1 MPAEMW
7 SSVPEIAAAAFMGL
21 VAVCWQSLRGEIDRR
36 FAEIHE
42 RMDETAAQLGQL
54 REAVGR
60 LELAMERQA
69 RLSEQRFLR
78 RNECRHQDVREAG

>member
-7 SSVPEIAAAAFMGL
+7 SGVPEIVATAFMGL
-21 VAVCWQSLRGEIDRR
+21 AAVCWQSLRGEIDRR
-36 FAEIHE
+36 FGEINE
-42 RMDETAAQLGQL
+42 RMDESSAQLGQL

-60 LELAMERQA
+60 LELAIERQA

-78 RNECRHQDVREAG
+78 RNECRHQDAREAG